1 MVNIHSSLAHKLERE
16 IALLPF
22 EEKLWLIAQ
31 IARQIQPVA
40 IPNNEIELS
49 EMANDPEIQ
58 REIAIINLEFVPT
71 LMDGLKEWR
80 SSGGQI
86 YFVNLNPV
94 KGREQSGERPV
105 LILSIDAINHQPLV
119 ITVVVGTKGENIKR
133 DYKTNVRVSPA
144 ESGLLIETVFL
155 CFQIRSLDLNRFID
169 NPVGTLS
176 AIKME
181 EIEMSVRYV
190 LGL

>member
-71 LMDGLKEWR
+71 LMDGLKE
-80 SSGGQI
+80 
-86 YFVNLNPV
+86 
-94 KGREQSGERPV
+94 
-105 LILSIDAINHQPLV
+105 
-119 ITVVVGTKGENIKR
+119 
-133 DYKTNVRVSPA
+133 
-144 ESGLLIETVFL
+144 
-155 CFQIRSLDLNRFID
+155 
-169 NPVGTLS
+169 
-176 AIKME
+176 
-181 EIEMSVRYV
+181 
-190 LGL
+190 